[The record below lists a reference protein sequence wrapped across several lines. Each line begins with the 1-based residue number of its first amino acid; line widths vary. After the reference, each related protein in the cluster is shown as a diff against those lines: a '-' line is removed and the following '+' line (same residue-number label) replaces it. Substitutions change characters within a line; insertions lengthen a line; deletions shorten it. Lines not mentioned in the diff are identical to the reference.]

1 MNKHY
6 LALLLCLAPLPALA
20 HVRWFVPVGT
30 NLPAMSL
37 PSDWL
42 AVLLVSGALMFMAS
56 VLVVARIAAQSD
68 ALSRITFSP
77 WNSKHHLEWY
87 LLFLL
92 VNLVFIHNLLEGEF
106 LGPHFFVMP
115 DVMMIGVVLQALVL
129 ILSVVSLLLTG
140 VVLLVIALCGVVVF
154 SFESGIDYFFEVAA
168 LGLAYILVSTRINAL
183 DRICFA
189 RYELT
194 RFADLAPTILRLG
207 LGLQLITLAIHN
219 KLYEPA
225 ATYFFLTEHPYY
237 NFPQFLGWAD
247 FTHLHFALAAG
258 VFEAAFGVMLM
269 LGLATRYVLLVVSFF
284 FISTGIISGL
294 EEVMGHL
301 PIFGVIAVLFVAGD
315 RRSLDTN
322 EAETLAPSPA

>member
-1 MNKHY
+1 MNKYY
-6 LALLLCLAPLPALA
+6 LALLLCLAPLSALA

-30 NLPAMSL
+30 DLPAMSL

-56 VLVVARIAAQSD
+56 VLVVARVAAQSD

-77 WNSKHHLEWY
+77 WNSNHHLEWY

-92 VNLVFIHNLLEGEF
+92 VNLVVIHNLLEGEF

-140 VVLLVIALCGVVVF
+140 VVLLVIAFCGVVVF

-168 LGLAYILVSTRINAL
+168 LGIAYILVSTRINAL
-183 DRICFA
+183 DRTCFA

-194 RFADLAPTILRLG
+194 RFADLAPTI

-315 RRSLDTN
+315 RRSRDTN

>member
-1 MNKHY
+1 MNKPF
-6 LALLLCLAPLPALA
+6 LALLLCLAPLSALA

-30 NLPAMSL
+30 DLPAMSL
-37 PSDWL
+37 PTDWL

-56 VLVVARIAAQSD
+56 VLVVARVAAQSD

-129 ILSVVSLLLTG
+129 ILSVVSLVLTG

-154 SFESGIDYFFEVAA
+154 SFESGIDYFFEVAV
-168 LGLAYILVSTRINAL
+168 LGIAYILVSTRINAL
-183 DRICFA
+183 DRTCFA
-189 RYELT
+189 RYELA
-194 RFADLAPTILRLG
+194 RFADLAPTVLRLG
-207 LGLQLITLAIHN
+207 LGLQLFTLAIHN

-225 ATYFFLTEHPYY
+225 ATYFFLSEHPYY
-237 NFPQFLGWAD
+237 NFPQFLGWSD

-315 RRSLDTN
+315 RRPRDTN
-322 EAETLAPSPA
+322 ETETLAPSPA

>member
-1 MNKHY
+1 MNKYY
-6 LALLLCLAPLPALA
+6 LALLLCLAPLSALA

-30 NLPAMSL
+30 DLPAMSL

-56 VLVVARIAAQSD
+56 VLVVARMAAQSD
-68 ALSRITFSP
+68 ALSRIIFSP

-140 VVLLVIALCGVVVF
+140 VVLLVIALCGVVGF
-154 SFESGIDYFFEVAA
+154 SLESGIDYSFEVAA